1 MQQALDGAKAQD
13 AREAIRDEIMNMLTY
28 KVGHYIRF
36 GDIPESERGNI
47 LHSFMFLKEKEKPDG
62 SYDKTKARMVGN
74 GATQK
79 EHMYDL
85 ISSSTV
91 ALSTVFLLFNIASH
105 FQAHLASYDVKGAF
119 LNAKFGP
126 SDPAHYLK
134 VNKLITEQWIE
145 MDPAAAEYVD
155 KRGELLL
162 KLDKFIYGLKQ
173 SPYKFQQHLQG
184 FLKKQGY
191 VQQPNDECLFIK
203 KVGEHFSIISTHVDD
218 ILQVASTNALVE
230 ELHKA
235 LLKEYEAITF
245 SPNADAYIGMSI
257 DRSADKRH
265 ITLTQKGLIEKI
277 LKKYMPDDQRVS
289 KDPNSDTLFESNA
302 SAKDHS
308 NPVDKKDFL
317 GLVMSLMYLARLTR
331 PDILLPVV
339 YLATRSHCCTQ
350 SDMSEARK
358 VCRYL
363 RGTKDRGI
371 HINCTSMQLHCL
383 CDASHQVHM
392 DGKGHTGFIIAMGEY
407 FSYLHSRSAKQKLT
421 ALSSTDA
428 EILAMVECIKMALWI
443 RNILK
448 DLHITPL
455 RRIVVYQD
463 NKSAIIMVDEDSKN
477 KRSKHILTKITYA
490 RELKKLDV
498 IRMQYLST
506 KRMVADMLTKPL
518 HGEAFIEHR
527 AALMGD
533 DL

>member
-28 KVGHYIRF
+28 KVGHYCHF
-36 GDIPESERGNI
+36 SDIPVGDRGNI

-74 GATQK
+74 GANQK

-119 LNAKFGP
+119 LNARFGP
-126 SDPAHYLK
+126 EDKAHYLK
-134 VNKLITEQWIE
+134 VNRQVSEQWIQ
-145 MDPAAAEYVD
+145 MYLD

-173 SPYKFQQHLQG
+173 SPYKFQQHLG
-184 FLKKQGY
+184 AFLKKLGY
-191 VQQPNDECLFIK
+191 VQQANDECLFVK
-203 KVGEHFSIISTHVDD
+203 KVGDHFSIISTHVDD
-218 ILQVASTNALVE
+218 ILQVASSTTLVD
-230 ELHKA
+230 ELHQA
-235 LLKEYEAITF
+235 LKDEYQSITF

-257 DRSADKRH
+257 DRSEDKRH
-265 ITLTQKGLIEKI
+265 IKLTQRGLIEKI
-277 LKKYMPDDQRVS
+277 LKKYMPDDHRVS
-289 KDPNSDTLFESNA
+289 ADPNSDSLFESTA
-302 SAKDHS
+302 SAS
-308 NPVDKKDFL
+308 GPIDKKEYL

-339 YLATRSHCCTQ
+339 FLATRSHCCTQ

-363 RGTKDRGI
+363 NGTKDRGL
-371 HINCTSMQLHCL
+371 HINCTSLQLHCL
-383 CDASHQVHM
+383 CDASHQVHT
-392 DGKGHTGFIIAMGEY
+392 DGKGHSGFIITMGDT
-407 FSYLHSRSAKQKLT
+407 FSYLHSRSAKQKLA

-428 EILAMVECIKMALWI
+428 EVLAMVECLKMAVWL
-443 RNILK
+443 RNILT
-448 DLHITPL
+448 DLRITPL

-463 NKSAIIMVDEDSKN
+463 NKSAIIMVEEDTKN

-490 RELKKLDV
+490 KDLKKLDV
-498 IRMQYLST
+498 IRVEYLST

-518 HGEAFIEHR
+518 HGEAFREHR
-527 AALMGD
+527 SSLMGD
-533 DL
+533 DHHSN